1 MWHWSV
7 VSSED
12 IRLSI
17 RLFLICTAIA
27 IATIASASEELT
39 QRSCHPPGDPACRIQ
54 PALSD
59 LVQENVHSDR
69 YTYFA
74 NPGEEELLFPAWRS
88 SHEEHAAAGDATR
101 GYLAGYAREAQAMHT
116 INHHIDHQAALPL
129 IYKEVQEPSSS
140 FQNHFQGN
148 KFMAH
153 DSLEA
158 FNAISASDRLE
169 EGSSGNFL
177 EVSDYMAAGL
187 VDDTFVNFDFVKFDD
202 YLNPEE
208 GIPPFSDHSSV
219 QELDSEHFL
228 NTEYIRFGPKK
239 SSVLPA
245 TERHARSPPPASQR
259 NQVSGNSYLAGYPHI
274 AQRMHTVNQIYKETQ
289 EPLRSF
295 HNHLPGNNYMA
306 NDSLEA
312 ISAKDQFEE
321 FSVGNPLA
329 VTDYLAAGL
338 IDDTVLNL
346 HGHVNPE
353 EAISPFS
360 GYSSVQEWDLQDFP
374 NPKYVQSD
382 TTKSTVTPAQG
393 RHTTSLSSY
402 QGNQAKVRERRERAF
417 NQKLYRIAKVLPGF
431 LNFVEMILAI
441 IPWSE
446 GQLGINQEKKLD
458 LFKEL
463 NKAAQFFKEFVTYV
477 MGPASVEVNNTDW
490 KAKKYYILHTR
501 GKRKFNY
508 TLWCALEL

>member
-39 QRSCHPPGDPACRIQ
+39 QRSCHPLGDPACRIQ

-59 LVQENVHSDR
+59 LVQENVHSDK

-88 SHEEHAAAGDATR
+88 SHEEHAAAGDATT

-228 NTEYIRFGPKK
+228 NTEYIRFDPEK
-239 SSVLPA
+239 SSVIPA

-259 NQVSGNSYLAGYPHI
+259 NQRKGSIRGVFCWESLSSYGL
-274 AQRMHTVNQIYKETQ
+274 
-289 EPLRSF
+289 
-295 HNHLPGNNYMA
+295 
-306 NDSLEA
+306 
-312 ISAKDQFEE
+312 
-321 FSVGNPLA
+321 
-329 VTDYLAAGL
+329 LAAGL

-360 GYSSVQEWDLQDFP
+360 GYSSVQEWDSQDFP

-463 NKAAQFFKEFVTYV
+463 NKAAQFFKEFATYV